1 MSNTKQTELIGQ
13 KKNFNYWW
21 ERIGTLLIFFL
32 LFIVIAIISPAESN
46 FLSLNNIINILYQ
59 SADKIVIGLGVFFAI
74 LIGGIDL
81 SIGSVMA
88 LTGIWMGMMM
98 NAGVPVFA
106 AILAGSLLGGA
117 LLGAI
122 NGALVN
128 LTRVHAF
135 IITLGTQ
142 WIFRGVVM
150 IISNARSISGFPQEF
165 KQVVNFRIGNL
176 LPTAVVIALAL
187 AAILWFVTTKMKVGR
202 NIYAFG
208 GNPEAAWFSG
218 ININLHRLIVFVISG
233 ICSGI
238 GGLIITAKTG
248 AAEPLAGSSYETF
261 AIAAAVIGGT
271 SFFGGKGKVWS
282 VVVGG
287 LIIGLINNGLNMMR
301 VDTFYQQVVMGIL
314 IIAAVTMDTLF
325 LRKKKS

>member
-1 MSNTKQTELIGQ
+1 MNNIKQMELTKS
-13 KKNFNYWW
+13 KKTFGYYW

-32 LFIVIAIISPAESN
+32 LFVVIAIISPRESN

-88 LTGIWMGMMM
+88 LTGMWMGMLM
-98 NAGVPVFA
+98 NAGVPVVF
-106 AILAGSLLGGA
+106 AILIGAILGGA
-117 LLGAI
+117 LLGAV

-128 LTRVHAF
+128 LTRVHPF

-142 WIFRGVVM
+142 WIFRGIIM
-150 IISNARSISGFPQEF
+150 IISNARSLSGFPQEF
-165 KQVVNFRIGNL
+165 KNVVNFRVANL
-176 LPTAVVIALAL
+176 IPTGVIIAIAL
-187 AAILWFVTTKMKVGR
+187 AAILWFITTKTKMGR

-218 ININLHRLIVFVISG
+218 INTNLHRMIVFIISG
-233 ICSGI
+233 ICAGI
-238 GGLIITAKTG
+238 GGLIITAKSG
-248 AAEPLAGSSYETF
+248 AAEPLAGTGYETF

-325 LRKKKS
+325 LRKKK

>member
-1 MSNTKQTELIGQ
+1 MTERKMELSRESR
-13 KKNFNYWW
+13 NFGYYW
-21 ERIGTLLIFFL
+21 EKVGTLIIFFL
-32 LFIVIAIISPAESN
+32 LMAMIALIAPSESN
-46 FLSLNNIINILYQ
+46 FLSVPNLINIVYQ

-88 LTGIWMGMMM
+88 LTGVWMGMLM
-98 NAGVPVFA
+98 NAGVPVFP
-106 AILAGSLLGGA
+106 AILIGGIGGGA
-117 LLGAI
+117 LLGSV
-122 NGALVN
+122 NGTLVN
-128 LTRVHAF
+128 ITRVHPF

-142 WIFRGVVM
+142 WIFRGIIM
-150 IISNARSISGFPQEF
+150 ITSNAKAISGFPQAF
-165 KQVVNFRIGNL
+165 KNVVNFRIGGQI
-176 LPTAVVIALAL
+176 PMAIVIALAL
-187 AAILWFVTTKMKVGR
+187 AVILWFITTKTKVGR

-218 ININLHRLIVFVISG
+218 INIKVHRLIVFVIAG

-248 AAEPLAGSSYETF
+248 AAEPLAGSGYETF

-271 SFFGGKGKVWS
+271 SFFGGKGKVWN

-287 LIIGLINNGLNMMR
+287 LVIGLINNGLNMMR

-314 IIAAVTMDTLF
+314 IIAAVALDTLF
-325 LRKKKS
+325 LRKK

>member
-1 MSNTKQTELIGQ
+1 MNNTRQTELTGQ

-21 ERIGTLLIFFL
+21 ERVGTLLIFFL
-32 LFIVIAIISPAESN
+32 LFIVIAVIAPAESN

-88 LTGIWMGMMM
+88 LTGMWMGMMM
-98 NAGVPVFA
+98 NAGVPVVA
-106 AILAGSLLGGA
+106 AILVGGILGGA
-117 LLGAI
+117 LLGAV

-128 LTRVHAF
+128 LTRVHPF

-142 WIFRGVVM
+142 WIFRGIVM
-150 IISNARSISGFPQEF
+150 IVSNARSISGFPQEF

-176 LPTAVVIALAL
+176 LPTAVVIAVAL
-187 AAILWFVTTKMKVGR
+187 AAVLWFITTKMKVGR

-218 ININLHRLIVFVISG
+218 INTNLHRLIVFIVAG